1 MPAATSG
8 EETALHLHYD
18 GELTIAAPQEKVWE
32 FINDPARV
40 GRCLPDL
47 QQLDTKDERHFD
59 AVVRIGVGPVRGRFR
74 MEVELQPEEAPRRG
88 GLRLRGSGMGSGLQL
103 QARIELE
110 PAGDGTTRFR
120 WEAEADVSGPLAT
133 VGGRLLDNQARKVT
147 EQLFASIRANLENG
161 ARTGA
166 AGSSAAGEGA

>member
-1 MPAATSG
+1 M
-8 EETALHLHYD
+8 HLHYE
-18 GELTIAAPQEKVWE
+18 GELTIQAPQEEVWA

-47 QQLDTKDERHFD
+47 QELNPKDERHFD

-74 MEVELQPEEAPRRG
+74 MEVELLPEEAPRRG

-103 QARIELE
+103 QARMELE
-110 PAGDGTTRFR
+110 PAGDGSTLFR
-120 WEAEADVSGPLAT
+120 WEADADVSGPLAT

-147 EQLFASIRANLENG
+147 EQLFASIRATLEGNAG
-161 ARTGA
+161 AGPAGPGGA
-166 AGSSAAGEGA
+166 GGGA